1 MNRRKFLQY
10 SAAAGALTAAG
21 PGVKMAAAA
30 KKSNSIVF
38 ASPGTPQSLDT
49 EFDAS
54 LGTFDAVSSCYDS
67 LLDYDHIPDPE
78 VTGVERENITYDS
91 SVEGGFKMRG
101 KLAESWDISKDMSS
115 VTFKLREG
123 VKSHWDNELTADDVK
138 WSWERK
144 LALGAIGG
152 FFAGVIGLEKP
163 EQIQVE
169 SKYAV
174 TFKLDKPAPLIFRL
188 HRNPWNNIYDTTK
201 VKEFATSDDPW
212 AKDWISN
219 NMAGY
224 GPYRMVSLDRG
235 TSFVAKAHKD
245 YWGPKPSIDT
255 FIMQEVQSSA
265 ARVQLIQKGTVDIAQ
280 FLTPVEVASLQGVEG
295 VSVDSVQ
302 SSWMDWIN
310 LNNKEA
316 PFDNAQV
323 RRAMNL
329 AFPKTAALGSVYKGF
344 AKPLEGVIPD
354 IYPGYRGL
362 SSGTEQSLAEA
373 KELLKDA
380 GYADGFSTYVVYDAG
395 QEFMEPLLVL
405 YRSALE
411 TLNVKLELRKT
422 PTASYFQ
429 EVQAKKHP
437 MTMFRDAPW
446 SPDPGYAMNLYFLST
461 SFINYSNYSNPEVDK
476 LLLAAANEGD
486 AGNRFELLDKAQK
499 IVLDDQ
505 PWVMI
510 ANPNYSLVRR
520 SNLNGWVYRTHNHT
534 RAQDFAW
541 T

>member
-1 MNRRKFLQY
+1 
-10 SAAAGALTAAG
+10 
-21 PGVKMAAAA
+21 
-30 KKSNSIVF
+30 
-38 ASPGTPQSLDT
+38 
-49 EFDAS
+49 
-54 LGTFDAVSSCYDS
+54 
-67 LLDYDHIPDPE
+67 
-78 VTGVERENITYDS
+78 
-91 SVEGGFKMRG
+91 
-101 KLAESWDISKDMSS
+101 
-115 VTFKLREG
+115 
-123 VKSHWDNELTADDVK
+123 
-138 WSWERK
+138 
-144 LALGAIGG
+144 
-152 FFAGVIGLEKP
+152 
-163 EQIQVE
+163 
-169 SKYAV
+169 
-174 TFKLDKPAPLIFRL
+174 
-188 HRNPWNNIYDTTK
+188 
-201 VKEFATSDDPW
+201 
-212 AKDWISN
+212 
-219 NMAGY
+219 
-224 GPYRMVSLDRG
+224 
-235 TSFVAKAHKD
+235 
-245 YWGPKPSIDT
+245 
-255 FIMQEVQSSA
+255 
-265 ARVQLIQKGTVDIAQ
+265 
-280 FLTPVEVASLQGVEG
+280 
-295 VSVDSVQ
+295 
-302 SSWMDWIN
+302 
-310 LNNKEA
+310 
-316 PFDNAQV
+316 
-323 RRAMNL
+323 MNL

-362 SSGTEQSLAEA
+362 ASGTEQNLAEA

-510 ANPNYSLVRR
+510 ANPNYNLVRR
-520 SNLNGWVYRTHNHT
+520 SNLKGWVYRTHNHT